1 MVTSNVVSQVVKRSI
16 EGIAWEDTNRNG
28 LKDVDEKI
36 LSNVEMTLTNDE
48 AEQVTDVNGKIV
60 SSVRTDENGYYK
72 FDNLPKDEYYVHV
85 TNPDEKYELTQKEV
99 GINSQINSKFN
110 LENNNTDK
118 IEDLN
123 SLDLP
128 QLTVSH
134 VNAGF
139 VLIQGSIEIT
149 KVDSKDNSKVI
160 EGATFKLEKLTDEG
174 TIDNSFKALEL
185 MTGDDGK
192 VKFEALGI
200 GKYKVTEIKAPEGYE
215 LLKESLEV
223 QVTGSNRDI
232 RLVAENSLKIELP
245 ITGDI
250 NYAVVYMIVGVL
262 VMVLAVIIN
271 RKYKIISFRK

>member
-1 MVTSNVVSQVVKRSI
+1 M
-16 EGIAWEDTNRNG
+16 
-28 LKDVDEKI
+28 
-36 LSNVEMTLTNDE
+36 
-48 AEQVTDVNGKIV
+48 
-60 SSVRTDENGYYK
+60 
-72 FDNLPKDEYYVHV
+72 
-85 TNPDEKYELTQKEV
+85 
-99 GINSQINSKFN
+99 
-110 LENNNTDK
+110 
-118 IEDLN
+118 
-123 SLDLP
+123 P